1 MAVSTVPSL
10 PGRSLRNDSLPV
22 IGPLVERK
30 DAEKLKTLIVV
41 FDRVGGVRKLVQ
53 AFKSFLTVR
62 VIVIAASNIFL
73 I

>member
-1 MAVSTVPSL
+1 M
-10 PGRSLRNDSLPV
+10 
-22 IGPLVERK
+22 IGLLVEK
-30 DAEKLKTLIVV
+30 NDAEELRTLIVV

-62 VIVIAASNIFL
+62 LAIIAASNKFL